1 MEFNREAFAPL
12 FRDLLHL
19 EITLVSHSFTD
30 RASVPEPDVQVKDIM
45 ESYTASLQE
54 ANQPPA
60 QSAAVVGPA
69 FEALETVNSSP
80 RTEPDRSITS
90 FAGIAAYAE
99 NTLSEI
105 QNQRPAP
112 DAAAPTLEIFGGEAA
127 DDEQD
132 EAKPRRLII
141 ELDPQQQKVM
151 RIRDNARHIDQLL
164 KDMGYETPQPP
175 ETGQPLAGAE
185 ALETVETP
193 ASGNQRGGTKG
204 TQWTPGGIMQI
215 RKYWEIRPED
225 GVLMRTVIGMDGD
238 VVVHINP
245 AIVGE
250 DFKNLHQLHD
260 QSVATS
266 VRFWK
271 ELAGIL
277 SDFVNNVIK
286 SLVKS

>member
-1 MEFNREAFAPL
+1 MDFNREVFAPL

-30 RASVPEPDVQVKDIM
+30 RTSAPEPDTQVKDIM

-54 ANQPPA
+54 ASQPPS
-60 QSAAVVGPA
+60 QSAAIADPA
-69 FEALETVNSSP
+69 FDVLESIDSLP
-80 RTEPDRSITS
+80 SAEPDRSITS
-90 FAGIAAYAE
+90 FAGIADYAQ
-99 NTLSEI
+99 NTLSEL
-105 QNQRPAP
+105 QNQRTAP
-112 DAAAPTLEIFGGEAA
+112 DAAAPALEAFGEEAA
-127 DDEQD
+127 GDEQG
-132 EAKPRRLII
+132 ETELRSNT

-151 RIRDNARHIDQLL
+151 RIRDNARHIDHLL
-164 KDMGYETPQPP
+164 KEMGYVPPQ
-175 ETGQPLAGAE
+175 TRGSGQPLAGAE
-185 ALETVETP
+185 ALETVGTP
-193 ASGNQRGGTKG
+193 ASESQTGGPKT
-204 TQWTPGGIMQI
+204 TQWTPEGVMQI

-238 VVVHINP
+238 VVTHINP

-250 DFKNLHQLHD
+250 NFKNLHQLHD